1 MRPNNTRQIA
11 TINRVNSIVLSI
23 SINFVGAN
31 IDFCMDS
38 TAFFIIK
45 KEKRAHKPQEF

>member
-1 MRPNNTRQIA
+1 MIPNNKIQIV
-11 TINRVNSIVLSI
+11 TINKVNSIVLSI

-45 KEKRAHKPQEF
+45 KEKRVQKVDLF